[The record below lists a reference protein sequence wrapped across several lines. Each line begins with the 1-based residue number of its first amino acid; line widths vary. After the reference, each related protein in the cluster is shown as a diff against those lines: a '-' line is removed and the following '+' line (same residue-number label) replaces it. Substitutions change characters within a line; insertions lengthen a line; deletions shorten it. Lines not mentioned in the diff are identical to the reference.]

1 MEIYLADSYSS
12 PYCLI
17 DWYSEEGRKVMELYL
32 AGGVSANLKPI
43 YQCAFELYKT
53 CKGKGYEVFWKCCD
67 EIIKEKGMNFS
78 VTSGGSVTSGR
89 SVTSGGSGSMDLYLA
104 GNAPWRKEGLYDKT
118 IKEQGVSILE
128 SFYYADDFTEK
139 MIPFFGKFLLDSGA
153 FTFFGDKSK
162 GRNIK
167 WEEYV
172 DRYADFIVRNDVKTF
187 FELDIDKLVGSAKV
201 LELRSRLEKK
211 ASRPCIPVWHR
222 FRGKDN
228 FLRMCDEYKYVAI
241 GGIVINEIKK
251 EEYQYFPWFI
261 SEAHKRGAKIH
272 GLGFTSLASLP
283 KYHFDSV
290 DSTSWTTGNRF
301 GAVYQFDGKTIRTL
315 NKGEGQKLKDSRAV
329 AINNFN
335 EWVKFQRYAKIHF

>member
-1 MEIYLADSYSS
+1 MEVFLAGVESR
-12 PYCLI
+12 PFVLI
-17 DWYSEEGRKVMELYL
+17 DWYAEGRKKGSEEMQLYL

-43 YQCAFELYKT
+43 YQRAFELYKSCT
-53 CKGKGYEVFWKCCD
+53 GKGYEVFWKCCD

-78 VTSGGSVTSGR
+78 
-89 SVTSGGSGSMDLYLA
+89 MDLYLA
-104 GNAPWRKEGLYDKT
+104 GQAPWKEQGLYDKT

-187 FELDIDKLVGSAKV
+187 FELDIDILVGSAKV

-241 GGIVINEIKK
+241 GGIVSKEIKP
-251 EEYQYFPWFI
+251 EHYQYFPWLI
-261 SEAHKRGAKIH
+261 SEAHKRCAKIH
-272 GLGFTSLASLP
+272 GLGFTALASLP

-290 DSTSWTTGNRF
+290 DSTAWTTGNRF
-301 GAVYQFDGKTIRTL
+301 GAVYQFDGKTMIKL

-335 EWVKFQRYAKIHF
+335 EWVKFQKYAEVKL